1 MFKIPQRQV
10 HLDFHT
16 SGHIE
21 GIGSHFDKEQFK
33 RCLKK
38 GHVNSIT
45 VFAKCHHGWSYY
57 PSEVNSM
64 HPQLK
69 FDLLGAMLEA
79 CREAGAESP
88 IYISAG
94 LDDVYCTA
102 HPDQAFKRR
111 RDTPP
116 FVSDKTYNGIRYFD
130 PDPAAKR
137 PHFILLCFN
146 TPYLEK
152 LCSEVREV
160 VRRYNP
166 VGLFLDICS
175 PKVCY
180 CEYCKKTVLELGLDE
195 SDDESYRIV
204 AEKTYKK
211 YTEAIRE
218 AATSIKPDVRIF
230 HNGGHIQM
238 GRRDHAHM
246 DTHLELESL
255 PTSDWGY
262 DHFPKSAAYVHN
274 LGMEYLGMTGKFHEG
289 WGEFG
294 GFKHPNALKYEVALS
309 LAFGAKCSIGD
320 QMHPH
325 GYLDEAT
332 YSLIGQAYAIAE
344 EREPYCYD
352 IERVTDIGVLAEE
365 VVGVNKNCKSDTG
378 ASRILFEGKYL
389 FDFIDLECDFSKYK
403 LIILP
408 DNIKCVGEVKEKLD
422 AYVSGGGKILASGSS
437 ATDENGN
444 FVYDFGVKFC
454 GVSENQPS
462 YFYPSYNALG
472 LPPTSYV
479 IYDKFFNVEPAGAE
493 IQGYN
498 RKSFFNRSYER
509 FCSHLHTPS
518 SDVDSTPAIAYGKN
532 GAYIAW
538 NVFTEY
544 ATKGSYINKDTVIRV
559 LERLLGESKSLETTL
574 PSAGVVTLND
584 QPKEKRLVLHTLY
597 AIPIQRGTGIQVIE
611 DLTPVYNTEF
621 KIRTDKPIKRAVLV
635 PEGVEIPLDKNC
647 GVYSFTI
654 PEFTSSQLVALE
666 Y

>member
-21 GIGSHFDKEQFK
+21 GIGSRFDKEQFK
-33 RCLKK
+33 SCLKK

-57 PSEVNSM
+57 PTEVGTM
-64 HPQLK
+64 HPELK
-69 FDLLGAMLEA
+69 FDLLGEMLEA
-79 CREAGAESP
+79 CREVGAESP

-94 LDDVYCTA
+94 LDDAYATA
-102 HPDQAFKRR
+102 HIDHHR
-111 RDTPP
+111 RDSRNKPDA
-116 FVSDKTYNGIRYFD
+116 VCNIHNGIRYLE
-130 PDPAAKR
+130 PDGWGK
-137 PHFILLCFN
+137 PHFIPLCFN
-146 TPYLEK
+146 TPYLDK
-152 LCSEVREV
+152 LCAEVREV
-160 VRRYNP
+160 VERYDP
-166 VGLFLDICS
+166 VGIFLDICS
-175 PKVCY
+175 PRVCY
-180 CEYCKKTVLELGLDE
+180 CEYCKRTVLDLGLDE

-204 AEKTYKK
+204 AERTYKK
-211 YTEAIRE
+211 YTDAIRE
-218 AATSIKPDVRIF
+218 AATSIKPSVRIF
-230 HNGGHIQM
+230 HNGGHIKM
-238 GRRDHAHM
+238 GRRDLAYM

-255 PTSDWGY
+255 PTSAWGY

-274 LGMEYLGMTGKFHEG
+274 LGMEYLGMTGKFHAG

-352 IERVTDIGVLAEE
+352 IERVADIGVLAEE
-365 VVGVNKNCKSDTG
+365 VVGSDKNYKSDTG

-408 DNIKCVGEVKEKLD
+408 DNIKCTGAVREKLD
-422 AYVSGGGKILASGSS
+422 AYVKAGGKLLATGKS
-437 ATDENGN
+437 ATDEQDN

-454 GVSENQPS
+454 GESENRPS
-462 YFYPSYNALG
+462 YFYPSYDALG
-472 LPPTSYV
+472 LPPASYV

-493 IQGYN
+493 IDGYN
-498 RKSFFNRSYER
+498 RKSFFNRTHEH

-518 SDVDSTPAIAYGKN
+518 SDTDSTPAIAYGRD

-544 ATKGSYINKDTVIRV
+544 ATKGSYVNKDAVIRV
-559 LERLLGESKSLETTL
+559 LDRLLGESKSLKTSL
-574 PSAGVVTLND
+574 PSAGIVTLND
-584 QPKEKRLVLHTLY
+584 QPKESRLVLHALY
-597 AIPIQRGTGIQVIE
+597 AIPIKRGEGIQVIE
-611 DLTPVYNTEF
+611 DLVPIYNTEF
-621 KIRTDKPIKRAVLV
+621 EIRTDKPIKRAVLV
-635 PEGVEIPLDKNC
+635 PEGREIALEKMD
-647 GVYSFTI
+647 GAYRFTI
-654 PEFTSSQLVALE
+654 SEFTSSQMVALE